1 MLDESLVN
9 TLDLRE
15 LGGVLQNIR
24 AKVRSGVN
32 TAVFTSNIAERIH
45 IAWGLDAPILFVVSD
60 RVKAREFAQEFEQY
74 EDEVSLLV
82 ERDDMLMYRKLAVGV
97 DITSRLRALYDF
109 ITGKSRIMVATSEA
123 LMQYFPTLENIKK
136 SLLQLEVD
144 GEIAPQKV
152 LKRLVEMGYIRVDS
166 VMEKG
171 DFSMVGDILSVFP
184 DNIEYPVRISF
195 FDEQIESIKQFD
207 LESMKS
213 TNNLDSL
220 EIFSRIDSTFSNIDL
235 QQVLSKAKKSVK
247 SYLDASKTRAK
258 EIIGELEGKIEV
270 DRKSVV

>member
-144 GEIAPQKV
+144 GVIAPQKV

-171 DFSMVGDILSVFP
+171 DFSMVGDILSVDGRSVRCRRSPPSWLGRREGAYFKTVKFVLG
-184 DNIEYPVRISF
+184 DLSAPVGSC
-195 FDEQIESIKQFD
+195 
-207 LESMKS
+207 
-213 TNNLDSL
+213 
-220 EIFSRIDSTFSNIDL
+220 
-235 QQVLSKAKKSVK
+235 
-247 SYLDASKTRAK
+247 
-258 EIIGELEGKIEV
+258 KIEAK
-270 DRKSVV
+270 DYPLPDL

>member
-32 TAVFTSNIAERIH
+32 TAVFTANVAERIH

-60 RVKAREFAQEFEQY
+60 RVKAREFVQEFEQY

-82 ERDDMLMYRKLAVGV
+82 ERDDMLMYRKLATSV

-123 LMQYFPTLENIKK
+123 LMQYFPTSENIKK

-152 LKRLVEMGYIRVDS
+152 LDRLVEMGYIRVDS

-171 DFSMVGDILSVFP
+171 DFSMVGDILSIFP

-235 QQVLSKAKKSVK
+235 QQVLSKAKKK
-247 SYLDASKTRAK
+247 C
-258 EIIGELEGKIEV
+258 
-270 DRKSVV
+270 